1 MLRAVVT
8 TASTG
13 QLQVNFLA
21 AETCER
27 TDLTEAE
34 IEELI
39 AENGEGYFNS
49 GAEGCPELNPIAPE
63 AKEMMRG
70 FGALVVLAVCLRWWL
85 YPKVRAGM
93 QARYDMI
100 QSDKESAETLTAAA
114 RADVAEYEARL
125 TSVRADAQEKVE
137 AARATLEAER
147 SDQVTAA
154 NKRISDKRAAST
166 AEVDAARQA
175 AMGDVESAVSDV
187 VARATEIATGR
198 PADPATVSGAV
209 RSAMGANAGATS

>member
-1 MLRAVVT
+1 MLTAVVT

-34 IEELI
+34 IEELG
-39 AENGEGYFNS
+39 GEEALTIGS
-49 GAEGCPELNPIAPE
+49 EGCPELNPIAPE
-63 AKEMMRG
+63 VKEMIWG
-70 FGALVVLAVCLRWWL
+70 FGAFVVLAVCLRFWL
-85 YPKVRAGM
+85 FPKVRAGM
-93 QARYDMI
+93 QARYDGI

-125 TSVRADAQEKVE
+125 ASVRADAQEKVD
-137 AARATLEAER
+137 AARATLEGER
-147 SDQVTAA
+147 SDKVAAA
-154 NKRISDKRAAST
+154 NKRIADKRAAAT

-175 AMGDVESAVSDV
+175 AMGDVESAVGDV
-187 VARATEIATGR
+187 VARATEIATGK
-198 PADPATVSGAV
+198 PANPSTVGNAV
-209 RSAMGANAGATS
+209 RSAMGASAGATS